1 MLSVLPSFSLPL
13 LCLHFPRVWVMS
25 SSQNRVSAL
34 WVCVTLEKKTRLC
47 LKSAFIRQECCPS
60 GPSVVHALLLW
71 HCWSLR
77 AELCPQQSL
86 LRVKNVWESSL
97 FFPSLSPRASIFD
110 SLPDRSADFKTGLLK
125 NSELWFPKVR
135 CCWVEVSLLSAVPLW
150 LLVLRDESSSELPS
164 EPALTVGFL
173 QLGFLALA
181 QPGLQ

>member
-1 MLSVLPSFSLPL
+1 MFGNRLFSFPLSPHVLPF
-13 LCLHFPRVWVMS
+13 
-25 SSQNRVSAL
+25 
-34 WVCVTLEKKTRLC
+34 
-47 LKSAFIRQECCPS
+47 
-60 GPSVVHALLLW
+60 
-71 HCWSLR
+71 
-77 AELCPQQSL
+77 
-86 LRVKNVWESSL
+86 
-97 FFPSLSPRASIFD
+97 FD